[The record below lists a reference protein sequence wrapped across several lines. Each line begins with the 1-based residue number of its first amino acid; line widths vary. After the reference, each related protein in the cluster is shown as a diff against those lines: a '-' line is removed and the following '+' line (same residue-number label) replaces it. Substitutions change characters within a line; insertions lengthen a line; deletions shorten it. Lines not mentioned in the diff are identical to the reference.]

1 MALTAT
7 NIALGDFLRAR
18 RERLDPGTGGTARGR
33 RRTPGLRREEV
44 ADAAGIS
51 TEWYI
56 KLEQGR
62 AVAPSLATIDALAK
76 ALRLNAV
83 EHAHLRRLADLKS
96 QPAFSREKVPSTIEK
111 FVASLPHPA
120 YITGRRWDILAWNDA
135 AARLFEFGTMPP
147 EDRNLLFYMLTDRR
161 ARRVF
166 GESWPSEAQRIVALF
181 RPTYDLWAY
190 DRVFA
195 QLLERVQAGCGEFGR
210 WWKVHAVQS
219 ASSGTKLLH
228 HPSEGPICFEY
239 ATFQANDD
247 PGLKMAVYLPV
258 AHSLSYKDSLR
269 PPRNDAD

>member
-1 MALTAT
+1 MTAP
-7 NIALGDFLRAR
+7 NIALGNFLRAR
-18 RERLDPGTGGTARGR
+18 RERLDPGTSGTARGR

-44 ADAAGIS
+44 AEAAGIS

-62 AVAPSLATIDALAK
+62 AVAPSPTTIDALAR

-83 EHAHLRRLADLKS
+83 EHAHLRRLADVKS
-96 QPAFSREKVPSTIEK
+96 QPAFFREKVPSTIER
-111 FVASLPHPA
+111 FVDSLPHPA
-120 YITGRRWDILAWNDA
+120 YITGRRWDIRAWNDA
-135 AARLFEFGTMPP
+135 AARLFEFDKMSP
-147 EDRNLLFYMLTDRR
+147 EDRNLLFYMLTDHR

-166 GESWPSEAQRIVALF
+166 GESWSNEAQRLVALF

-190 DRVFA
+190 DRAFV
-195 QLLERVQAGCGEFGR
+195 QLLERVREGCGEFGH

-219 ASSGTKLLH
+219 ASSGTKRLH

-247 PGLKMAVYLPV
+247 PGLKLAVYLPI
-258 AHSLSYKDSLR
+258 AFSHSYEDS
-269 PPRNDAD
+269 PRLLCKDAD